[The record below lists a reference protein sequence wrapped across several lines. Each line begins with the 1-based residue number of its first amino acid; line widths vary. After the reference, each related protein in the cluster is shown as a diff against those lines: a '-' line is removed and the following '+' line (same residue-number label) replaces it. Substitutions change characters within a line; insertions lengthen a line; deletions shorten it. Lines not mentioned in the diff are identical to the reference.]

1 MIGLLPCHSIFVE
14 VDDIK
19 RKTELLHHEGM
30 NLGLP
35 FAQHG
40 IIKIEFSFN
49 NFSPRLNLFLYKE

>member
-30 NLGLP
+30 NLGCLSLNTESLKSN
-35 FAQHG
+35 FHS
-40 IIKIEFSFN
+40 IILA
-49 NFSPRLNLFLYKE
+49 RD